1 MSEPTHDEL
10 LARLGE
16 LAREEDEALEADPR
30 RKELLAPLGPEFR
43 VELEK
48 KLGVKPVDE
57 RPPAPVIPLWRRF
70 APAALGIAAA
80 AAVALFVFGRGGESS
95 VPEYAMTVTGGDKE
109 VRSMHAPSLLKLS
122 PGSRFE
128 VLLRPAHPTKDIAV
142 RSFLVKA
149 GAAKPWE
156 APLEVSPAGAVR
168 IAGETSKLFPGG
180 PGEYGVLVLIG
191 EPRRLDV
198 DLPTAARIWDNGLT
212 GAQVH
217 RVQVTV
223 VP

>member
-10 LARLGE
+10 LAKLGE
-16 LAREEDEALEADPR
+16 LAREEDEALENDPR
-30 RKELLAPLGPEFR
+30 AAELLAPLGPEFR
-43 VELEK
+43 GELEK
-48 KLGVKPVDE
+48 KLGVKE
-57 RPPAPVIPLWRRF
+57 RPPAPVIPLFRRF
-70 APAALGIAAA
+70 APAALGLAAA
-80 AAVALFVFGRGGESS
+80 AAVALFVLGRGAESN

-109 VRSMHAPSLLKLS
+109 VRSMQAPSLLKLS

-128 VLLRPAHPTKDIAV
+128 VLLRPAHPTKDVAV
-142 RSFLVKA
+142 RAFLLQG
-149 GAAKPWE
+149 GAAKPWD
-156 APLEVSPAGAVR
+156 APLEVSPAGAIR

-198 DLPTAARIWDNGLT
+198 DLATAARIWANGMT